1 MYKNIP
7 QKNIIMISIF
17 IIHLAKY
24 DLVMYGEQKNDQISC
39 INVLLDDLA
48 SNFFFIMG
56 LMILK
61 LSEISLSMETTKLFA
76 INSPSG
82 LFLSLVHRCYLSY
95 TPCLHRVLP
104 FFNWCLPMY
113 LCVCL
118 LKKKRK
124 KKGKRKRNSSS
135 TLFQGM
141 VLTNFKKKEKV
152 KFKDIT

>member
-1 MYKNIP
+1 
-7 QKNIIMISIF
+7 MISIF

-118 LKKKRK
+118 LKKRRK
-124 KKGKRKRNSSS
+124 KKREKKKKLILHLVPRHGFNKFQEKRKSQI
-135 TLFQGM
+135 QGHNM
-141 VLTNFKKKEKV
+141 IYQV
-152 KFKDIT
+152 K